1 MTDDQRPA
9 ALTGAT
15 GDLTPDD
22 IDEAFV
28 PAERRL
34 MEQDTTSGT
43 DIPVTEPPS
52 MPGATPDEQPAAVDV
67 QVDPEND
74 RY

>member
-1 MTDDQRPA
+1 MTDDQRPAA

-15 GDLTPDD
+15 GDLTPEDSDD
-22 IDEAFV
+22 AFV

-34 MEQDTTSGT
+34 MEQDA
-43 DIPVTEPPS
+43 PNQPTEPAVQPS
-52 MPGATPDEQPAAVDV
+52 LPGATPDQQPGATDV
-67 QVDPEND
+67 QVDPQDD

>member
-15 GDLTPDD
+15 GDLTPEDSDD
-22 IDEAFV
+22 AFV
-28 PAERRL
+28 PAERRV
-34 MEQDTTSGT
+34 MEQDA
-43 DIPVTEPPS
+43 PNEPTEATEQPGLPGAMPS
-52 MPGATPDEQPAAVDV
+52 EQPGATDV
-67 QVDPEND
+67 QVDPQDD

>member
-1 MTDDQRPA
+1 MTDDRRPA

-15 GDLTPDD
+15 GDLSPDG
-22 IDEAFV
+22 IDEEFV

-34 MEQDTTSGT
+34 MEQDTTSPDT
-43 DIPVTEPPS
+43 APDSEEPS
-52 MPGATPDEQPAAVDV
+52 LPGATPIGQHGATDV
-67 QVDPEND
+67 QVDPQDD

>member
-1 MTDDQRPA
+1 MTDDHRPG

-15 GDLTPDD
+15 GDLSPDEL
-22 IDEAFV
+22 DEEFV

-34 MEQDTTSGT
+34 MEQDA
-43 DIPVTEPPS
+43 PNQPTEAAVQPS
-52 MPGATPDEQPAAVDV
+52 LPGATPDQQPGATDV
-67 QVDPEND
+67 QVDPQDD

>member
-1 MTDDQRPA
+1 MTDDQRPAA

-15 GDLTPDD
+15 GDLTPEDS
-22 IDEAFV
+22 DEAFV

-34 MEQDTTSGT
+34 MEQDAPHSVAPATEQPDLPGTT
-43 DIPVTEPPS
+43 PS
-52 MPGATPDEQPAAVDV
+52 EQPGATDV
-67 QVDPEND
+67 QVDPQDD